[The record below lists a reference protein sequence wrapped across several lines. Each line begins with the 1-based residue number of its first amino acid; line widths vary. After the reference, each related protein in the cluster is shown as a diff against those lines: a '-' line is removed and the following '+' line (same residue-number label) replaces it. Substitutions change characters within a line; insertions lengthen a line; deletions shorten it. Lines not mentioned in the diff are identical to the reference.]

1 MEIATSISL
10 MLITA
15 RIRSDIAEVMGDG
28 WIFYATSLSIRR
40 SITRESGEVSIVQGG
55 EQT

>member
-1 MEIATSISL
+1 